1 MEEKSPKEQVQ
12 KQIINEVIDSTS
24 SDYSDQRNKSVSIF
38 DENTQKIIESICS
51 AFEEENEYVNRSRD
65 FYTVLF
71 AIIVCILIG
80 LIILFSFLAFF
91 KENTS
96 LPSIL
101 TPITSLVAT
110 VVSLLY
116 IQFKYLFNRKENKLL
131 DILKDILQLSSE
143 HERDKKERE
152 KK

>member
-1 MEEKSPKEQVQ
+1 M
-12 KQIINEVIDSTS
+12 
-24 SDYSDQRNKSVSIF
+24 
-38 DENTQKIIESICS
+38 
-51 AFEEENEYVNRSRD
+51 
-65 FYTVLF
+65 
-71 AIIVCILIG
+71 
-80 LIILFSFLAFF
+80 FSFLAFF

>member
-1 MEEKSPKEQVQ
+1 M
-12 KQIINEVIDSTS
+12 
-24 SDYSDQRNKSVSIF
+24 
-38 DENTQKIIESICS
+38 
-51 AFEEENEYVNRSRD
+51 
-65 FYTVLF
+65 
-71 AIIVCILIG
+71 
-80 LIILFSFLAFF
+80 FSFLAFF

-131 DILKDILQLSSE
+131 DNLKDILQLSSE